1 MVRSGVWIATRSK
14 QKIDHSIF
22 IFCSTNRMPFTFP
35 PDVVPGV
42 RSKNTVAMYKSRL
55 NKIASEGYDDVEKLL
70 KTPSKVIKKIN
81 EMHDYSDD
89 KKKTKSKRLEMLT
102 AVFYA
107 LQNTPADNK
116 KKLMYYKAFQKNK
129 DKTPDEVRKTD
140 PEYKSKKEQES
151 DNDSD

>member
-1 MVRSGVWIATRSK
+1 
-14 QKIDHSIF
+14 
-22 IFCSTNRMPFTFP
+22 MPFTFP

-55 NKIASEGYDDVEKLL
+55 NKIASEGYDDVDKLL

-81 EMHDYSDD
+81 EMHDYDD
-89 KKKTKSKRLEMLT
+89 KKQTKAKRLEMLT

-107 LQNTPADNK
+107 LQNIPADNK

-129 DKTPDEVRKTD
+129 NKTPDEVRKTD
-140 PEYKSKKEQES
+140 PTYKSKKEQES
-151 DNDSD
+151 SSDSDAL

>member
-1 MVRSGVWIATRSK
+1 
-14 QKIDHSIF
+14 
-22 IFCSTNRMPFTFP
+22 MPFTLP

-55 NKIASEGYDDVEKLL
+55 NKIASEGYDDVPKLL

-81 EMHDYSDD
+81 EMHTYDD
-89 KKKTKSKRLEMLT
+89 NKKTKAKRLEMLT

-107 LQNTPADNK
+107 LQNVPADDK

-129 DKTPDEVRKTD
+129 DKTPEQVRKTD
-140 PEYKSKKEQES
+140 PTYKSKKEQES
-151 DNDSD
+151 SSDSEAM